1 MIIIVETEDGQKEK
15 PTTPSIKPNKRP
27 ISASIN
33 AKPEC
38 IVTTIGD
45 DDIPIELTLCRV
57 ISIILSILVV
67 ICFISLYLI
76 KN

>member
-45 DDIPIELTLCRV
+45 DIPIELTLCRV

>member
-38 IVTTIGD
+38 TVTTIGD
-45 DDIPIELTLCRV
+45 DDTPIGLTLCRV
-57 ISIILSILVV
+57 TSVILSIVVV
-67 ICFISLYLI
+67 ICWFTIYLI